1 MGFKFR
7 LQALLKHRE
16 FVLREAKTALGAA
29 EQRKIAIRAQ
39 IEEMREAIKSQ
50 CDQLEE
56 EQQKGIGATR
66 YQDYRNYLTLLERQL
81 LELEGQLAD
90 ASAAAEE
97 QRTTV
102 IERDKSVKLLENLE
116 DRARDA
122 HGHVQGRRELK
133 QADEIS
139 MAKEFRKRSGM

>member
-1 MGFKFR
+1 MGFRFR
-7 LQALLKHRE
+7 LQALLKHRG
-16 FVLREAKTALGAA
+16 FVLREAQTALGAA
-29 EQRKIAIRAQ
+29 EHLKSAIRTQ
-39 IEEMREAIKSQ
+39 IEETKEVIKSQ
-50 CDQLEE
+50 CAQLEE
-56 EQQKGIGATR
+56 EQHNGVGVKR
-66 YQDYRNYLTLLERQL
+66 YLDYKNYLTLLEQQL

-97 QRTTV
+97 KRTAV

-116 DRARDA
+116 DRAREA

-139 MAKEFRKRSGM
+139 MAKGFRKRNGM